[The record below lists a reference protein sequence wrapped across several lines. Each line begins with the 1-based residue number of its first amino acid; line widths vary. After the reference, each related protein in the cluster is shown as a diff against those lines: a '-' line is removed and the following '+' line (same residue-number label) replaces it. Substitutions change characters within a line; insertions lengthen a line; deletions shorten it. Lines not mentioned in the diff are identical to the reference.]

1 MDGFVKNK
9 ELGLPWHAF
18 LLGGVFLLYSL
29 AAGFDYIMSVSQGET
44 YYKASGMTESQ
55 INYFLTVP
63 IWAVIGWSLSVWG
76 GLLGSVG
83 LLLRYGLAGN
93 LFLVSLVG
101 TLIYILYVLVLS
113 EGREAMGQLWFMPI
127 VMALFTAVMC
137 LYCLRF
143 KQLGVLG

>member
-18 LLGGVFLLYSL
+18 LLGGIFLLYSL
-29 AAGFDYIMSVSQGET
+29 AACFDYIMGVTQGET

-55 INYFLTVP
+55 INYFLNVP
-63 IWAVIGWSLSVWG
+63 IWAVIGWTLSVWG

-83 LLLRYGLAGN
+83 LLLRYGLAAN
-93 LFLVSLVG
+93 LFLISLVG

-127 VMALFTAVMC
+127 VIALLITVMFIFC
-137 LYCLRF
+137 LGF
-143 KQLGVLG
+143 KRSGVLR